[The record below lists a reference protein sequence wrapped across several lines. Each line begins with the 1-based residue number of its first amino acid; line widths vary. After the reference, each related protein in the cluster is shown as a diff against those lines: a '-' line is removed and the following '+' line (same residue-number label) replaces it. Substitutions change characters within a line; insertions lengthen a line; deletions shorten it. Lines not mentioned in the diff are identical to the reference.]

1 MSKLQA
7 VIEAFHAG
15 AVVNLVYHNK
25 VSKSTRKDQ
34 RRKVECTIEKLN
46 LSKPFFLVKLTK
58 AQMAKQI
65 TDGKKKPTQYRTF
78 YWSNLRS
85 ITYK

>member
-1 MSKLQA
+1 MSKLQT

-15 AVVNLVYHNK
+15 KVVNLVYHNK

-46 LSKPFFLVKLTK
+46 LSKPYFLIKR
-58 AQMAKQI
+58 
-65 TDGKKKPTQYRTF
+65 TDGQFRTF
-78 YWSNLRS
+78 YWSNLKS

>member
-1 MSKLQA
+1 MSKLQR
-7 VIEAFHAG
+7 VIEAFHSQ

-25 VSKSTRKDQ
+25 ISKSTRKDQ
-34 RRKVECTIEKLN
+34 RRKIECTIEKLN
-46 LSKPFFLVKLTK
+46 LSKPYFLIKR
-58 AQMAKQI
+58 
-65 TDGKKKPTQYRTF
+65 TDGQFRTF